1 MDLHAPGEHC
11 NTYDCSG
18 VVMRHDYDALAAR
31 LAREVADNDS
41 RLLRFAEYVGASDKV
56 AAFNAED
63 RTPDNG
69 TPAHE
74 HEWFRLSNWPGG
86 QFRCYSCGQ
95 WQTDSADEDDPWY
108 PNDQP

>member
-69 TPAHE
+69 TAATECSLTATKSDTSPENVA
-74 HEWFRLSNWPGG
+74 RGL
-86 QFRCYSCGQ
+86 QKA
-95 WQTDSADEDDPWY
+95 TADSADEDDPWY